1 MFRDG
6 ADGTASLMLLL
17 LLYGLHSYVLA
28 WLPVDVAASALV
40 NLRSLERERLV
51 AVDLA
56 AQEVFLAED
65 SVGEV
70 VVRRK
75 VELQSVAQI
84 LIVLDLDVGELLKK
98 RLIMRLDHIAKQ
110 VSVAEDRQ
118 PEVGN
123 S

>member
-1 MFRDG
+1 
-6 ADGTASLMLLL
+6 MLLL
-17 LLYGLHSYVLA
+17 LLYGLHSDVLA
-28 WLPVDVAASALV
+28 WFPVDVAASAFKD
-40 NLRSLERERLV
+40 LRSLERERLV

-75 VELQSVAQI
+75 VELQGVAQI
-84 LIVLDLDVGELLKK
+84 LIVLDFDVRKLLKEWF
-98 RLIMRLDHIAKQ
+98 IVRLDHIAKQ